1 MNEVKFNEI
10 ILNQWWYSDLADIVF
25 NYHSFRSSELEV
37 LVSYCSDNI
46 KFQGY
51 AIISILGLQK
61 QSNLHNNGF
70 YSNPSFF
77 CCVCE

>member
-37 LVSYCSDNI
+37 LISYCSDNI
-46 KFQGY
+46 KFRGY

-61 QSNLHNNGF
+61 QSNFTQQRILF
-70 YSNPSFF
+70 QSKLLLL
-77 CCVCE
+77 CV

>member
-37 LVSYCSDNI
+37 LISYCSDNI
-46 KFQGY
+46 KF
-51 AIISILGLQK
+51 
-61 QSNLHNNGF
+61 
-70 YSNPSFF
+70 
-77 CCVCE
+77 